1 LPSRLRASYRRQ
13 RRAALAAMVRRI
25 VMRELAK
32 SAFSF
37 SWALSL
43 LGVDQAINLV
53 RPGHKS
59 TSDVFEPITQV
70 AVNQLD
76 DSMRS
81 MYRFGDNLQTRM
93 FDMAFSWMN
102 PSEMAKM
109 SNWNPFRSTEKDCE
123 CSEKGDDDTAES
135 KED

>member
-1 LPSRLRASYRRQ
+1 
-13 RRAALAAMVRRI
+13 
-25 VMRELAK
+25 MRDFTK

-53 RPGHKS
+53 RPGKKS
-59 TSDVFEPITQV
+59 QGNVFEPITQ
-70 AVNQLD
+70 ATVNQLD
-76 DSMRS
+76 DSMRA

-102 PSEMAKM
+102 PAGMSKM
-109 SNWNPFRSTEKDCE
+109 GNWNPFRGTANDCGCSDESGEKADE
-123 CSEKGDDDTAES
+123 TKEES
-135 KED
+135 QA

>member
-1 LPSRLRASYRRQ
+1 
-13 RRAALAAMVRRI
+13 
-25 VMRELAK
+25 MRELTK

-59 TSDVFEPITQV
+59 TSSAFEPITQV

-76 DSMRS
+76 DSMRA

-93 FDMAFSWMN
+93 WDMAFSWMN
-102 PSEMAKM
+102 PSEMTKM
-109 SNWNPFRSTEKDCE
+109 SNWNPFKSSEKDCE
-123 CSEKGDDDTAES
+123 CPEEGDDNAAGS
-135 KED
+135 REDSSQA